1 MSSGVYVKSLQA
13 IVDFRNGVG
22 EFCHDTQH
30 ALDGVARD
38 IRRFQEWLLERQH
51 YWQRRVEEDDEGHK
65 AYEELQNVI
74 RWRRMVE
81 QVVEEQYKPQA
92 YRLARWVN
100 TELPKAGVFLGETVN
115 KLEQFINVAAPSSS
129 GMSSASNSIA
139 TSVSGSSSPASY
151 QPTSSGTAW
160 VEKGIRNTLIK
171 EILKQID
178 FNESHV
184 KETRDFGKVAHETML
199 EGFRKLQEIVLPAVE
214 QGADGDYFAKLDRE
228 QGLPYEDGY
237 ERVYDA
243 FYGDDAIRVNKMGER
258 YDVINGYHRLFVAN
272 ELGLETLPIQ
282 IVERVE
288 GKYNVPS

>member
-1 MSSGVYVKSLQA
+1 MSSGVYVKSIQA
-13 IVDFRNGVG
+13 LVDFRKGVG

-30 ALDGVARD
+30 ALDGIARD
-38 IRRFQEWLLERQH
+38 IRRFQEWLLARQH
-51 YWQRRVEEDDEGHK
+51 YWQRRVEEDDEDHE

-115 KLEQFINVAAPSSS
+115 KLEQFINVVTPSSS
-129 GMSSASNSIA
+129 GMPAA
-139 TSVSGSSSPASY
+139 AMSVSGSASTASSQPAL
-151 QPTSSGTAW
+151 SGSAW
-160 VEKGIRNTLIK
+160 VEKGICNTPIK
-171 EILKQID
+171 DILKQID

-184 KETRDFGKVAHETML
+184 KEAKDFGKVAHETML
-199 EGFRKLQEIVLPAVE
+199 EGFRKLQEVVLPAVE
-214 QGADGDYFAKLDRE
+214 QGADGDYFAKLDQE
-228 QGLPYEDGY
+228 QGLQYEHGY

-243 FYGDDAIRVNKMGER
+243 FYGDDAIRVNKMGEK
-258 YDVINGYHRLFVAN
+258 YDVINGYHRLFVAK

-288 GKYNVPS
+288 GEHNTPS

>member
-1 MSSGVYVKSLQA
+1 MSSGVYVKSIQA
-13 IVDFRNGVG
+13 LVDFRNGVG

-51 YWQRRVEEDDEGHK
+51 YWQRRVEEDDEDRE

-74 RWRRMVE
+74 RWRWMVE

-100 TELPKAGVFLGETVN
+100 TELPKAQVFLGETVN
-115 KLEQFINVAAPSSS
+115 KLEQFINVATPSSS
-129 GMSSASNSIA
+129 GMSSASTSIA
-139 TSVSGSSSPASY
+139 TSISGSASTASS
-151 QPTSSGTAW
+151 QPTSSGSAW
-160 VEKGIRNTLIK
+160 VEKGIRNTPIK
-171 EILKQID
+171 NILKQID
-178 FNESHV
+178 FNQSHV
-184 KETRDFGKVAHETML
+184 KETKDFGKVAHVTML
-199 EGFRKLQEIVLPAVE
+199 EGFRKLREVVLSAVE
-214 QGADGDYFAKLDRE
+214 QGADGDYFAKLDQE
-228 QGLPYEDGY
+228 QGLPYEHGY

-243 FYGDDAIRVNKMGER
+243 FYGDDAIRVNKMGEK
-258 YDVINGYHRLFVAN
+258 YDVINGYHRLFVAK

-288 GKYNVPS
+288 EEHNTPS